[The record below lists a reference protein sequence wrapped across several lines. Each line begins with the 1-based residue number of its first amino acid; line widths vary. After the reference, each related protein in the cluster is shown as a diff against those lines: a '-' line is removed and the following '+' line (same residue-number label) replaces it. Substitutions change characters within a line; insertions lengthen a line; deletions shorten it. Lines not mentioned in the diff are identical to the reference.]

1 MLSFICEVG
10 EPATQG
16 WFPLQRRGYIYWV
29 FSGSEKCWLKKI
41 TVKVRDKKNPF
52 SGFLDLSL
60 CSSTDM
66 KKITLRDDSPCLLWW
81 EWIRS
86 YLHPMQEK
94 RKKILIQS
102 SHIYDLHPCVSPKEN
117 LWLPISSKSDDWL
130 SCSFSDRCSVVQ
142 HERKS
147 PKCGGYEGLT
157 HGQVWITVQSK
168 KKKDRSAASLV
179 ENSKLF
185 ITFNASANC
194 SSIEHYCINRW
205 LFIPIF
211 INICINT
218 TL

>member
-94 RKKILIQS
+94 RKKYWSRVPTSMIYILVFPLKKIYGSPSAVNQRTDFPAPSQTDALLYNMRESPQS
-102 SHIYDLHPCVSPKEN
+102 
-117 LWLPISSKSDDWL
+117 
-130 SCSFSDRCSVVQ
+130 
-142 HERKS
+142 
-147 PKCGGYEGLT
+147 
-157 HGQVWITVQSK
+157 
-168 KKKDRSAASLV
+168 V
-179 ENSKLF
+179 EDMKV
-185 ITFNASANC
+185 
-194 SSIEHYCINRW
+194 
-205 LFIPIF
+205 
-211 INICINT
+211 
-218 TL
+218 